1 MKRFA
6 LIAALAAAA
15 TTAVAQGTPERAAA
29 PPQAVVEAVQMPAWI
44 ERGGARVPLAPG
56 MGLQSNDALRTG
68 ADARLL
74 VKLADGSSVKLG
86 ENAQLRLATIQ
97 TRRDNV
103 FESAMNVIT
112 GAFRFTTDALAKSR
126 RREVSVTVAT
136 VTAGIRGTD
145 LWGKAAADR
154 DIVCLIEGRVEVS
167 RQGDPT
173 VTMDQPLSFYIAPR
187 GQPAQPVAPVNPEQ
201 LKQWATET
209 EIADGRGAA
218 RRGGRWKVV
227 LASGESENEVL
238 TVYQAVRAAGY
249 AAELAAAPGAGKADL
264 RRPHRE
270 PAVAGRGRGARRE
283 ALGAVRRLVAARHAV
298 VREDTAAP

>member
-6 LIAALAAAA
+6 LMAALAAAA
-15 TTAVAQGTPERAAA
+15 TAAVAQDAPKRAAA
-29 PPQAVVEAVQMPAWI
+29 AQAVVEAVQMPAWI

-86 ENAQLRLATIQ
+86 ENAQLQLAAIA
-97 TRRDNV
+97 TRGDNV
-103 FESAMNVIT
+103 FVSAMNVLQ

-154 DIVCLIEGRVEVS
+154 DIVCLIEGRIEVS

-173 VTMDQPLSFYIAPR
+173 ITMDQPLSFYIAPR
-187 GQPAQPVAPVNPEQ
+187 GQPALPVAPVNPEQ

-238 TVYQAVRAAGY
+238 NVYQAVRAAGY
-249 AAELAAAPGAGKADL
+249 AAELEP
-264 RRPHRE
+264 RR
-270 PAVAGRGRGARRE
+270 VQGRRTYDVRIASLPSRVEAE
-283 ALGAVRRLVAARHAV
+283 ALAARLSGQHGV
-298 VREDTAAP
+298 SSPRVTQ

>member
-1 MKRFA
+1 MNRFA

-15 TTAVAQGTPERAAA
+15 TAAVAQDAPKRAAA
-29 PPQAVVEAVQMPAWI
+29 PQAVVEAVQMPAWV

-86 ENAQLRLATIQ
+86 ENAQLQLATIA

-103 FESAMNVIT
+103 FVSAMNVLQ

-154 DIVCLIEGRVEVS
+154 DIVCLIEGRIEVS

-173 VTMDQPLSFYIAPR
+173 ITMDQPLSFYIAPR
-187 GQPAQPVAPVNPEQ
+187 GQPALAVAPVNPEQ

-238 TVYQAVRAAGY
+238 TVYQAVRGAGY
-249 AAELAAAPGAGKADL
+249 AAELQPRRVQGKRTYDVRIASL
-264 RRPHRE
+264 PSQAE
-270 PAVAGRGRGARRE
+270 AE
-283 ALGAVRRLVAARHAV
+283 ALARSLDGRYGV
-298 VREDTAAP
+298 SSPRVTQ

>member
-15 TTAVAQGTPERAAA
+15 TAAVAQGTPDATA
-29 PPQAVVEAVQMPAWI
+29 PPAVVDAVQMPAWI

-56 MGLQSNDALRTG
+56 MGLQSSDALRTG
-68 ADARLL
+68 VDARIL

-86 ENAQLRLATIQ
+86 ENAQLQLATIA
-97 TRRDNV
+97 TRKDNV
-103 FESAMNVIT
+103 FVSAMSVLQ

-126 RREVSVTVAT
+126 RRDVTVTVAT

-154 DIVCLIEGRVEVS
+154 DIVCLIEGRIEVS

-173 VTMDQPLSFYIAPR
+173 ITMDQPLSFYIAPR

-249 AAELAAAPGAGKADL
+249 AAELEPRRVQGKRSYDVRIASL
-264 RRPHRE
+264 PSE
-270 PAVAGRGRGARRE
+270 AEAE
-283 ALGAVRRLVAARHAV
+283 ALARSLDGRYGVSSPRVAQ
-298 VREDTAAP
+298 